1 MVAIL
6 ILALGL
12 TFIFG
17 GKIDSVIIDKDRCF
31 LEIHKTSVI
40 CCTRKKVYDLSRV
53 HNVRAVKKGHDGINF
68 YTLHY
73 VIQAEFRNEPPIKLL
88 ESSKKD
94 KIVQQALL
102 IRNYLGMFTTEAQL
116 QIYDISTRV

>member
-6 ILALGL
+6 ILILGM
-12 TFIFG
+12 TFICG
-17 GKIDSVIIDKDRCF
+17 GKIDSVIVDKERGF

-40 CCTRKKVYDLSRV
+40 CCTSKKVRDLQSV
-53 HNVRAVKKGHDGINF
+53 KNIRAIKKGHDGVNF

-88 ESSKKD
+88 ESSKRD
-94 KIVQQALL
+94 KIIQQALL
-102 IRNYLGMFTTEAQL
+102 IRNYLGMFTTEA
-116 QIYDISTRV
+116 